1 MKNIVITM
9 ALLVLCTA
17 VLLFQMD
24 ADLLERQTYR
34 VKYTADRMANA
45 ATLFTDDAE
54 FGRGRVVF
62 LCDEG
67 NALALRMLTDN
78 LGYTASFEPQNGYF
92 SERARV
98 EMYYFD
104 DSMTARHYSNG
115 SFAGSFGFEYGD
127 TAARFIAAFAGDD
140 SLIEKPCAVCVL
152 DVGEPGIRAGAMTER
167 VRIVKKSIYEY
178 R

>member
-127 TAARFIAAFAGDD
+127 PAARFVEQ
-140 SLIEKPCAVCVL
+140 LLTRRVL
-152 DVGEPGIRAGAMTER
+152 
-167 VRIVKKSIYEY
+167 
-178 R
+178 